1 MTNIFCQRNQEKC
14 SKSRLVT
21 TSAIKHFI
29 AKVAYFYP
37 KSGVVLGASIYVKP
51 LPNRHSRASSPTRSL
66 SKGKGVQKRINISR
80 TSYLAPSIIT
90 NQKNYQS
97 WKKIHGRRLYR
108 WWYLYWRQHW
118 LHWERHRVWVT
129 DRYTSKESSLDRV
142 VGAWTA
148 LKVLSLK
155 KSYLWLR
162 RRYYRSTKR
171 RILFLLALIPEP
183 LRLKSPGSKIK
194 PIK

>member
-1 MTNIFCQRNQEKC
+1 MQTPKIVLYLYLYIYKYKYRGWNGIFVQRENQLSHCHTVTHASHRNPVKC

-21 TSAIKHFI
+21 TSAIKHFTP
-29 AKVAYFYP
+29 KVAYFYP

-129 DRYTSKESSLDRV
+129 DRYTSK
-142 VGAWTA
+142 
-148 LKVLSLK
+148 KVK
-155 KSYLWLR
+155 A
-162 RRYYRSTKR
+162 STEWSG
-171 RILFLLALIPEP
+171 L
-183 LRLKSPGSKIK
+183 
-194 PIK
+194 

>member
-80 TSYLAPSIIT
+80 TEDDYTGGDICIDGSTDCIGNDIVYGSRTDIHLK
-90 NQKNYQS
+90 NQAS
-97 WKKIHGRRLYR
+97 TEWSGL
-108 WWYLYWRQHW
+108 
-118 LHWERHRVWVT
+118 E
-129 DRYTSKESSLDRV
+129 
-142 VGAWTA
+142 
-148 LKVLSLK
+148 
-155 KSYLWLR
+155 LR
-162 RRYYRSTKR
+162 
-171 RILFLLALIPEP
+171 
-183 LRLKSPGSKIK
+183 
-194 PIK
+194 